1 MNTKLEDFVINV
13 KENLIK
19 INKMKDKL
27 QNVVDKMGL
36 IEASS
41 SLGLPIKKI
50 VDILDLQFKTFD
62 DLEFRPHP
70 YGEGI
75 ASQIFFDNG
84 FGASVVSFESSY
96 GGKKGLYELAVL
108 DKDGKL
114 TYDTPITDDVVG
126 YLSPEQVTEYL
137 FRIQDLKN

>member
-1 MNTKLEDFVINV
+1 
-13 KENLIK
+13 
-19 INKMKDKL
+19 MKDKL

-62 DLEFRPHP
+62 DLEFKPHP
-70 YGEGI
+70 YAGGVVSRI
-75 ASQIFFDNG
+75 MFDNG
-84 FGASVVSFESSY
+84 YGASVVSIEISY
-96 GGKKGLYELAVL
+96 GSKKGLYELAVL

-114 TYDTPITDDVVG
+114 TYDTPITDDDVVG
-126 YLSPEQVTEYL
+126 YLSPEQVTEIL
-137 FRIQDLKN
+137 IQIQDLKN